1 MKKNSFFKVIFW
13 VIAGLLGSLLFGAIG
28 LAIAGKSI
36 DPEMPTFMV
45 YYLTIAFLLVAA
57 VLTAL
62 AVFVYKDASKRGMD
76 PWMWMTI
83 VVFIPNLIGLI
94 IYIIVR
100 KNTNSYEY
108 KCINCNKPVS
118 SEFSICPYC
127 GSELNARCPGCG
139 RKVSSEWILCPHCSQ
154 KLK

>member
-1 MKKNSFFKVIFW
+1 MRKYSFFKVIFW
-13 VIAGLLGSLLFGAIG
+13 IIAGLLGSLLLGAIV
-28 LAIAGKSI
+28 LAITGKSI

-62 AVFVYKDASKRGMD
+62 AVFVYNDASKRGMD

-139 RKVSSEWILCPHCSQ
+139 RKISSEWMLCPHCSK